1 MLLPGAMYK
10 SGVPSSSLSSKNHL
24 RSISLG
30 IGKIKALEVV
40 RLYGTIH
47 YISLR
52 ETIPNSARPRIYHG
66 DTKPRIEKKRK
77 QKKQKQIGAYPLHIP
92 SSCWC
97 YPVLACLL
105 CLYLELLPPGSTGHR
120 SEIYVLIS
128 SESLLQAIFWRIVLV
143 YKNSTNI
150 SSSINSIRSSSIRVV
165 VIVVA

>member
-77 QKKQKQIGAYPLHIP
+77 QKNKNKLGRTLFTFLLHADATL
-92 SSCWC
+92 CWPVC
-97 YPVLACLL
+97 CAFISNCCHQEVLA
-105 CLYLELLPPGSTGHR
+105 TGLK
-120 SEIYVLIS
+120 Y
-128 SESLLQAIFWRIVLV
+128 
-143 YKNSTNI
+143 TC
-150 SSSINSIRSSSIRVV
+150 
-165 VIVVA
+165 